1 MKEINKNLNKQR
13 DIPCPRI
20 GRLNTVKMLVLPN
33 SIYSFNAIPVK
44 IPISNIIG
52 INKLI
57 LKFTWKSKKE
67 KKKLI
72 VNTILNRKTKL
83 ED

>member
-1 MKEINKNLNKQR
+1 MKEINKNLNKRR
-13 DIPCPRI
+13 DIPCPWI

-44 IPISNIIG
+44 IPISYTMG
-52 INKLI
+52 IDKLI

-67 KKKLI
+67 KKTT
-72 VNTILNRKTKL
+72 NS
-83 ED
+83 